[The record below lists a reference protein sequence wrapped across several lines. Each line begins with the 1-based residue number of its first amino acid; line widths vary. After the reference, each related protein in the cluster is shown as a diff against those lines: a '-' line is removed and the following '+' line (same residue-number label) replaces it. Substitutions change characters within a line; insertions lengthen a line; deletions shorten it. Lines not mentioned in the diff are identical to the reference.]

1 MSKIKLVEE
10 GVYELGAKPESLG
23 ERVVRLQQEAK
34 TLAREQVE
42 TFQRELRH
50 AAELGRQI
58 ADGGDAYPVGLR
70 ELSSRLSDDLFER
83 ARQFEPLIER
93 AWGHAPKTT
102 PSSEG

>member
-23 ERVVRLQQEAK
+23 ERVVRLQLEAK

-42 TFQRELRH
+42 SLQTALRR
-50 AAELGRQI
+50 AAEIGREV
-58 ADGGDAYPVGLR
+58 ADGGEAYPVGIR
-70 ELSSRLSDDLFER
+70 ELSSRLSADLAER

-93 AWGHAPKTT
+93 AWGHAPKTM
-102 PSSEG
+102 PGGE